1 MNWKKFRN
9 LSLKF
14 KNNLISDSQCNLL
27 LTAKF
32 FFSIETPLI
41 SDEFQADV
49 MTIKYISGGKMR
61 EQIIK
66 KNVRARDKD

>member
-14 KNNLISDSQCNLL
+14 KNNLISDSHCNLL
-27 LTAKF
+27 LSAKF